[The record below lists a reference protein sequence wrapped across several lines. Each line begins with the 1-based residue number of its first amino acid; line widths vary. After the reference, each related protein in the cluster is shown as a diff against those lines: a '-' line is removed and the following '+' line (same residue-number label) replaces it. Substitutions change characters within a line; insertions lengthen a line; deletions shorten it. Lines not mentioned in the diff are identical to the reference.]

1 MNPNATIAAGYEN
14 VRLELKD
21 DTELSGTVQR
31 EDDTELVLNT
41 VENGT
46 VAVKKAEIR
55 DRRKG
60 LSSMPEGFAD
70 LLTPRELRDLVE
82 YLASLKSR

>member
-55 DRRKG
+55 DRHKG